1 MEGFIIY
8 YQDLKANRCD
18 VTFMGEPDT
27 NVDLKPSQLLYS
39 ILLLFMHTYPDR
51 DAYSIQV
58 GTYDEFCDI
67 KSTIDDHYNEKSM

>member
-8 YQDLKANRCD
+8 YQDPKSSKCD
-18 VTFMGEPDT
+18 VAFFGEPDT

-39 ILLLFMHTYPDR
+39 ILIMFMQAYPDR
-51 DAYSIQV
+51 DAYSIQL

-67 KSTIDDHYNEKSM
+67 KSKIDDHYNEKCL

>member
-18 VTFMGEPDT
+18 VIFMGEPDT

-39 ILLLFMHTYPDR
+39 ILIIFMQAYPDC

-58 GTYDEFCDI
+58 GTF
-67 KSTIDDHYNEKSM
+67 